1 MTTLDRFESI
11 FRAALKDTFV
21 HEPWTPTHLLVVTD
35 LKELPSQTFAQ
46 QVMASVPF
54 LKGLSLTVT
63 ILDGDSYKDAE
74 SLLEQIN
81 THAPDLICTYRNLY
95 SRTKRWPYSLG
106 SYLDVMAQVTP
117 MPVLVMPHPTDA
129 GGFDPPCPIVRDV
142 LVLTDHM
149 TGASNL
155 INHAASFV
163 GKDSALV
170 LAHIEDESTF
180 ERYAEVIGKL
190 PNIDTD
196 QAVEAIRTRLLK
208 EASDFVE
215 SCRQGLAQAPIGR
228 VVEEVRMGHLV
239 NAFKSLIQD
248 HEVELVV
255 FNVKDED
262 QLAMHGLAY
271 PLAVELRSL
280 PILMV

>member
-21 HEPWTPTHLLVVTD
+21 HEPWTPTHMLVVTD
-35 LKELPSQTFAQ
+35 LKALPSQTFAQ
-46 QVMASVPF
+46 QVMASVPLLRAPS
-54 LKGLSLTVT
+54 LKVT

-74 SLLEQIN
+74 SLLAQIDA
-81 THAPDLICTYRNLY
+81 HAPDLICTYRNLY
-95 SRTKRWPYSLG
+95 TRTKRWPYSLG

-142 LVLTDHM
+142 LVMTDHM
-149 TGASNL
+149 TVASAL

-163 GKDSALV
+163 DREGALV
-170 LAHIEDESTF
+170 LAHIEDEATF
-180 ERYAEVIGKL
+180 KRYAKIIGKL
-190 PNIDTD
+190 PNIDTE
-196 QAVEAIRTRLLK
+196 QAVEAIGARLLK
-208 EASDFVE
+208 EARDFVE

-228 VVEEVRMGHLV
+228 VVEEVRMGHLIES
-239 NAFKSLIQD
+239 FKSLIQT
-248 HEVELVV
+248 HGVELVV
-255 FNVKDED
+255 FHVKDED

-271 PLAVELRSL
+271 PLAVELRST